1 MEEKKDVVG
10 TEEMEVQEGQKK
22 RQRKSKEELL
32 KEIESKIEHHE
43 KCLANLKKKK
53 EDILNPKASKAA
65 QAKLLLEKVEE
76 QGLDL
81 EEVAKK
87 LGITL

>member
-1 MEEKKDVVG
+1 MAENKDVVG
-10 TEEMEVQEGQKK
+10 TEEMEVQEEQKK

-32 KEIESKIEHHE
+32 KEINKKIEHHE

-53 EDILNPKASKAA
+53 EDILNPKISKAA

-76 QGLDL
+76 KGLDL

>member
-1 MEEKKDVVG
+1 MAEKKSRKTKDDV
-10 TEEMEVQEGQKK
+10 
-22 RQRKSKEELL
+22 L
-32 KEIESKIEHHE
+32 KEIDAKIEYHE
-43 KCLANLKKKK
+43 RCIVNLKQKK
-53 EDILNPKASKAA
+53 EDILNPKVSKTA

-81 EEVAKK
+81 AEVAKK

>member
-1 MEEKKDVVG
+1 MAEKKDVVG

-53 EDILNPKASKAA
+53 EDILNPKARKAA

-76 QGLDL
+76 KGLDL

>member
-1 MEEKKDVVG
+1 MAENKDVME
-10 TEEMEVQEGQKK
+10 TEEVEVQEGQKK
-22 RQRKSKEELL
+22 RKRKSKEELL
-32 KEIESKIEHHE
+32 EEIEIKIKHHE

-81 EEVAKK
+81 AEVAKK

>member
-1 MEEKKDVVG
+1 MAEKKA
-10 TEEMEVQEGQKK
+10 K
-22 RQRKSKEELL
+22 KSKEDML
-32 KEIESKIEHHE
+32 KEIDDKIEYHE
-43 KCLANLKKKK
+43 RCIVNLKQKK
-53 EDILNPKASKAA
+53 EDILNPKVSKTA

-76 QGLDL
+76 KGLDL

>member
-1 MEEKKDVVG
+1 MAEKK
-10 TEEMEVQEGQKK
+10 TK
-22 RQRKSKEELL
+22 KSKEDIL
-32 KEIESKIEHHE
+32 KEIDDKIEYHE
-43 KCLANLKKKK
+43 RCIVNLKQKK
-53 EDILNPKASKAA
+53 EDILSPKISKTA

-76 QGLDL
+76 KGLDL

>member
-1 MEEKKDVVG
+1 MAEKKV
-10 TEEMEVQEGQKK
+10 K
-22 RQRKSKEELL
+22 KSKEDML
-32 KEIESKIEHHE
+32 KEIDDKIEYHE
-43 KCLANLKKKK
+43 RCIVNLKQKKD
-53 EDILNPKASKAA
+53 DILNPKVSKAA

-76 QGLDL
+76 KGLDL